1 MSGVTAKCEVDNSYC
16 HASTPR
22 AKIFRAQHSTVR
34 SVGDLQG
41 LMEYNQYVS
50 DPFSKLDSCKSIA
63 CRKDLEPNEA
73 RRSPFGAIDSK
84 VFIFVC
90 DAVFQN

>member
-34 SVGDLQG
+34 SVADLQG
-41 LMEYNQYVS
+41 LMEYNQYIS
-50 DPFSKLDSCKSIA
+50 DPFSKQDSCKAIA
-63 CRKDLEPNEA
+63 CRKDLEPNLA

-84 VFIFVC
+84 VYVIFL
-90 DAVFQN
+90 